1 MSDITVSGTNNPYVV
16 QNYTAEANDKNT
28 LDMVDYFKLL
38 ATQLQNQDM
47 TNPMDN
53 SEMMAQMI
61 QMGMMQA
68 MSSMTDAMDAS
79 TATTTQT
86 YAASLIGQEVTVMVT
101 EESTTGVEV
110 PIGVKYAKV
119 ESVSFVNGVPKLKL
133 EGDNKEYYLSSL
145 VGVGHCKDPFAKPEE
160 DKGDED
166 GDKVEG
172 PDGDNSGEGG
182 DSTGGTEGV
191 PGAGGTEG
199 SEGTGDGSSTE
210 GDGVGDLPSG
220 DGTTTGGS
228 TGTPEEVPGA
238 GTQPDGTEGTEG
250 STNQTAPAEVTEA
263 AQQTAAGEE
272 ALAESVP
279 DTNSESV
286 EAPEDVEAAQ
296 KPSEV

>member
-1 MSDITVSGTNNPYVV
+1 MSDITISGTNNPYIV
-16 QNYTAEANDKNT
+16 QNYTAESNDKNT

-68 MSSMTDAMDAS
+68 MTSMTDATEAA

-86 YAASLIGQEVTVMVT
+86 YAASLIGQEVTMIVT

-119 ESVSFVNGVPKLKL
+119 EYVSFVNGIPKIKL
-133 EGDNKEYYLSSL
+133 EGDTKEYEMSYL
-145 VGVGHCKDPFAKPEE
+145 VGVGKCKDPFAKPEE
-160 DKGDED
+160 GEEDED

-172 PDGDNSGEGG
+172 PDGDNSGDGEG
-182 DSTGGTEGV
+182 STGGTEGV

-210 GDGVGDLPSG
+210 GDGIGDLPTG
-220 DGTTTGGS
+220 DGTATGG
-228 TGTPEEVPGA
+228 TTVTPEEVPGA
-238 GTQPDGTEGTEG
+238 GAETNTTEGTEG
-250 STNQTAPAEVTEA
+250 SENQTAPAEVTEA

-272 ALAESVP
+272 ALAESVS
-279 DTNSESV
+279 DTISEVV

-296 KPSEV
+296 EPSGV